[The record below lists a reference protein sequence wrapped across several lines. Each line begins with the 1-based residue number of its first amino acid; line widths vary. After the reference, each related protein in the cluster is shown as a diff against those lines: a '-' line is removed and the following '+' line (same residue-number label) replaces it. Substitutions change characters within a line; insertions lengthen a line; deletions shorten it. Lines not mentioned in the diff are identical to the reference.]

1 MIVSTSALNDTYSCN
16 NIGDSI
22 CSGPKSVH
30 VLKRNVCV
38 EAAAYPCDTDLP
50 FQIVRPNLSEPNR
63 FTSTKIV
70 IFLAETDCFRL
81 SLGLSASAS
90 KHQARHKRA
99 VCVS

>member
-1 MIVSTSALNDTYSCN
+1 MIVSTSALTDTYSCN
-16 NIGDSI
+16 KIGDSI
-22 CSGPKSVH
+22 SSGPKSVN
-30 VLKRNVCV
+30 VSKRSVRV
-38 EAAAYPCDTDLP
+38 EAAANPSDTDFP
-50 FQIVRPNLSEPNR
+50 FQIVHPNLSEPNR